1 MKWFNNPKTLEEL
14 KKQYKALA
22 LKHHPDRGGKTFDM
36 QTINAEYDILFARL
50 KNIHTSASGN
60 TYTATT
66 ETTETP
72 DEFKNIIDKLIHLD
86 GLQIE
91 ICGSW
96 LWITGTTFKHKAVLK
111 ALKFRWSKSKAA
123 WYYHTADYRKSS
135 NKTFTLDQIRDL
147 YGSEAINT
155 EPQLKLSI
163 I

>member
-1 MKWFNNPKTLEEL
+1 MKWFNSPKTLEEL

-22 LKHHPDRGGKTFDM
+22 IKHHPDRGGKTSDM
-36 QTINAEYDILFARL
+36 QAINAEYDALFNRL
-50 KNIHTSASGN
+50 KDIHATTDGK

-66 ETTETP
+66 ETTETS

-86 GLQIE
+86 GIQVE

-96 LWITGTTFKHKAVLK
+96 LWITGATFKHKAVLK
-111 ALKFRWSKSKAA
+111 ALKFRWSKSKRA
-123 WYYHTADYRKSS
+123 WYYRTANYRKTSS
-135 NKTFTLDQIRDL
+135 KAFTLDQIRDL
-147 YGSEAINT
+147 YGSKAINT